1 MIGRVRRLG
10 GRILRS
16 VGLRGGAPKASAV
29 TAPDWAAEVAE
40 SGVLDADWYRG
51 HYPDVAGAEDPAAHF
66 VAFGAIENRKPN
78 PYIDPEWYGAANAS
92 AIPAGMPPLVHYLR
106 HGWREKRDPSP
117 YFDIRIFER
126 LSEWS
131 PQSGEEPVSRFLRE
145 GVPGLT
151 PPPTLDQSALRPSVE
166 IGAGSALGGL
176 TLEDRRQEILESGAF
191 HAAWYRGRY
200 PDLAALP
207 DVMEHFVR
215 SGLVEGRQPNPYFD
229 PMWYAAEHGQA
240 MRDGLPP
247 FLHYLRHGWRD
258 MRNPSPKFDLASYA
272 ALTGW
277 SPADG
282 EEPVARFMRDGLPG
296 VEGVRSVDPERPDT
310 FINIGRDAHVPV
322 MPGSQMRL
330 PLDFRPAER
339 AAEAG
344 SFTPN
349 RLTIHWIV
357 PDFAPGS
364 GGHTTIFR
372 MIRMLGLR
380 GHRQTIWVHGT
391 QFHAHGGAAYDTIAK
406 HFMAL
411 DAQVMMVGEGDIR
424 SAPGDVVIATD
435 WASVWIARAMA
446 HVKRTFYFVQD
457 FEPLFYPRGAES
469 LLADATYDMDVDC
482 ICASPWLKTKMEERG
497 RWARAFHLAADRDL
511 YLPGPDQTG
520 EQPLGARQP
529 ERPRIAFYARRF
541 TARRAVDLGLLAL
554 EELSRRGHAFFVD
567 FFGANEVIETADYP
581 FIVHGVRKPSELAAL
596 YAEATIGVVFSATNY
611 SLVPQEMMASG
622 LPLVELD
629 VESTRAIYPDG
640 IVTPAAVDPVR
651 IADAMEALL
660 FDPERRARQRAAAS
674 EWVAQFSWKGAAD
687 VIEGALTD
695 RLGALGH
702 VATAPAPAPDTP
714 KVSVVIPTL
723 DGGERLM
730 DVLDCVK
737 AQVLS
742 APFEILVIDSGSS
755 DGTLERMEADPRIMV
770 HRIDKSAFGHGR
782 TRNLG
787 VELTSGDY
795 VAFLTQD
802 ALPVGDN
809 WLADLVIALDH
820 YPMAAGAFGRH
831 VALPDA
837 DPFTKRDMDAHF
849 RQFLDLP
856 LIHARDTDPARWAT
870 GDVGW
875 RQILHFYSDNSSIL
889 RRSVWKEIPMR
900 DVAYGE
906 DQLFARDIVEAGY
919 QKIYVPSSVVE
930 HSHDYDADET
940 YERARTESAFFYEHF
955 GYDLMADGNA
965 MQPVLDGLNA
975 SDEAWALA
983 HGIRA
988 EAIETRLAL
997 NAARL
1002 RGHLDGRRE
1011 AQGTPETGTS

>member
-1 MIGRVRRLG
+1 MIARVRRLG
-10 GRILRS
+10 GRVLRKL
-16 VGLRGGAPKASAV
+16 GLRAPLPAPQGADPVETIKH
-29 TAPDWAAEVAE
+29 APAPSREEVC
-40 SGVLDADWYRG
+40 
-51 HYPDVAGAEDPAAHF
+51 
-66 VAFGAIENRKPN
+66 
-78 PYIDPEWYGAANAS
+78 
-92 AIPAGMPPLVHYLR
+92 
-106 HGWREKRDPSP
+106 
-117 YFDIRIFER
+117 
-126 LSEWS
+126 
-131 PQSGEEPVSRFLRE
+131 
-145 GVPGLT
+145 
-151 PPPTLDQSALRPSVE
+151 
-166 IGAGSALGGL
+166 
-176 TLEDRRQEILESGAF
+176 QEILESGSF
-191 HAAWYRGRY
+191 QAAWYRARY
-200 PDLAALP
+200 PDLAGQP
-207 DVMEHFVR
+207 DVFDHFIDC
-215 SGLVEGRQPNPYFD
+215 GLVEGRQPNPYFD
-229 PMWYAAEHGQA
+229 PSWYAETYGPV
-240 MRDGLPP
+240 MMDGLPP
-247 FLHYLRHGWRD
+247 FLHYARHGWRD
-258 MRNPSPKFDLASYA
+258 RRNPSPKFDIA
-272 ALTGW
+272 AYESLSDWTAQ
-277 SPADG
+277 SG
-282 EEPVARFMRDGLPG
+282 EDPLRHFMREGLPG
-296 VEGVRSVDPERPDT
+296 ITGVQPVDPHQPDT
-310 FINIGRDAHVPV
+310 FINIGRNTPVPV
-322 MPGSQMRL
+322 MPGSQLRL

-372 MIRMLGLR
+372 MIRMLSSR
-380 GHRQTIWVHGT
+380 GHRQTIWIHGT

-411 DAQVMMVGEGDIR
+411 DAQVMMIGEGDIR
-424 SAPGDVVIATD
+424 RAPGDVVIATD

-446 HVKRTFYFVQD
+446 EVKRTFYFVQD
-457 FEPLFYPRGAES
+457 FEPFFYPRGAES

-482 ICASPWLKTKMEERG
+482 ICASPWLKVKMEERG

-511 YLPGPDQTG
+511 YRPGAQTIG
-520 EQPLGARQP
+520 NAQP

-567 FFGANEVIETADYP
+567 FFGADEVIETADYP
-581 FIVHGVRKPSELAAL
+581 FIVHGVRKPSELASL

-629 VESTRAIYPDG
+629 VESTQAIYPEG

-674 EWVAQFSWKGAAD
+674 DWVAQFSWEGAAD
-687 VIEGALTD
+687 VIEGALVD
-695 RLGALGH
+695 RLGELGH

-714 KVSVVIPTL
+714 KVSVVVPTL

-730 DVLDCVK
+730 EVLERVK
-737 AQVLS
+737 AQALG
-742 APFEILVIDSGSS
+742 APFEILVIDSGST
-755 DGTLERMEADPRIMV
+755 DGTLERIEADPRIMV
-770 HRIDKSAFGHGR
+770 HRIDKSEFGHGR

-809 WLADLVIALDH
+809 WLADLVIALDR
-820 YPMAAGAFGRH
+820 YPMAAGALGRH
-831 VALPDA
+831 VALPGA

-856 LIHARDTDPARWAT
+856 LIHARDTDPARWAS

-900 DVAYGE
+900 DVVYGE

-955 GYDLMADGNA
+955 GYDLMPDGNA

-983 HGIRA
+983 HGIPA
-988 EAIETRLAL
+988 QVIETRLAL

-1011 AQGTPETGTS
+1011 AQGKRETGAS